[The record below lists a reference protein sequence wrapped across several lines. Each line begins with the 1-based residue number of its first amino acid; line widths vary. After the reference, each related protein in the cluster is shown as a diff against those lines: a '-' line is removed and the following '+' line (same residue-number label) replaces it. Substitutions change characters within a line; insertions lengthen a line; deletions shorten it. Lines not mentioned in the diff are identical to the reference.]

1 MKSKKFSVYAR
12 LQSFVFAF
20 NGIRVF
26 LQKEHNAWIH
36 LIATVAVLVAGFLF
50 NIRSMEWI
58 AILFAIGLVWVAE
71 ILNTCI
77 EQAMDLISTERDS
90 KIKVIKDM
98 AAGAVLIA
106 ALIAFVVALFVFL
119 PYLII
124 I

>member
-36 LIATVAVLVAGFLF
+36 LLATVAVLIAGFLF

-58 AILFAIGLVWVAE
+58 AIVFSIGLVWVAE

-77 EQAMDLISTERDS
+77 EQAMDLISLEKDP

-98 AAGAVLIA
+98 AAGAVLVA
-106 ALIAFVVALFVFL
+106 ALIAFVVALFVFI
-119 PYLII
+119 PYLKII
-124 I
+124 